1 MNLYFGNNI
10 SKFGSCENNIKKTNY
25 VDNHCNS
32 NNVSNNQRNG
42 RPDYS
47 VTKFKSNIRL
57 LKDVSESNRDSYEY
71 NIIHIN
77 NNINVNEGDVIEI
90 EDTSNNTI
98 KQVNIVSNLFLDNKG
113 GVVVVLR
120 NPLKYNFLKNQT
132 DVNIINSSNPNII
145 EQPNPELSIENTNNN
160 GNNYG
165 NDKINNMNNITNSE
179 VNYDYSQLKNREE
192 YLYNYGNQNN
202 NNIFQGPPY
211 GKLNCRSSNINNPLG
226 NLTIDDYDEMPSN
239 YGSCNVGDTSMN
251 SSIKNNYNYNL
262 SQRVND
268 LLYDKGNSQGRF
280 TPMAIDTNPN
290 QRDQF
295 SFFCYQNPSN
305 LINPKYASIFVN
317 DPAKFKLISSLSNAT
332 GTENGG
338 GGGG

>member
-1 MNLYFGNNI
+1 
-10 SKFGSCENNIKKTNY
+10 
-25 VDNHCNS
+25 
-32 NNVSNNQRNG
+32 
-42 RPDYS
+42 
-47 VTKFKSNIRL
+47 
-57 LKDVSESNRDSYEY
+57 
-71 NIIHIN
+71 
-77 NNINVNEGDVIEI
+77 
-90 EDTSNNTI
+90 
-98 KQVNIVSNLFLDNKG
+98 
-113 GVVVVLR
+113 
-120 NPLKYNFLKNQT
+120 
-132 DVNIINSSNPNII
+132 
-145 EQPNPELSIENTNNN
+145 
-160 GNNYG
+160 
-165 NDKINNMNNITNSE
+165 
-179 VNYDYSQLKNREE
+179 
-192 YLYNYGNQNN
+192 
-202 NNIFQGPPY
+202 
-211 GKLNCRSSNINNPLG
+211 
-226 NLTIDDYDEMPSN
+226 
-239 YGSCNVGDTSMN
+239 MN